1 MRMKLAIEEL
11 LLLLHKSIKERALHE
26 VQPSLFSILSEGVKK
41 KIFNLVAADF
51 LEITKHQSILSYM
64 HSKPSCPEPAG
75 AAS

>member
-41 KIFNLVAADF
+41 DLQSGSRFSGDYKTSIYLVLHA
-51 LEITKHQSILSYM
+51 
-64 HSKPSCPEPAG
+64 
-75 AAS
+75 

>member
-41 KIFNLVAADF
+41 KIFNLVADF

-64 HSKPSCPEPAG
+64 QSKPSCPEPAG